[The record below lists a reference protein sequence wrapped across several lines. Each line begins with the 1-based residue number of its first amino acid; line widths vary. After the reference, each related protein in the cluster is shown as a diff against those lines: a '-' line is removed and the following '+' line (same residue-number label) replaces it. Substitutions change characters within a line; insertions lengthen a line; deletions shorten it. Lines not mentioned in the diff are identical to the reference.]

1 MTRGVCRIGCSA
13 LIFIFQKLVLL
24 CLFFLCVSIYVCASA
39 RFAKRNPQPSR
50 RRGRRCESCVGR
62 RGRVWL
68 GKQMTPAAH
77 SGNAGMPLLDKIKIM
92 RAPKPDRTL
101 LGRGRGAILR
111 QPNRTLLGRGKRGAI
126 LGQPKRTLLGRGGAN
141 GKTSTRTGRR
151 FSERS
156 LRRQWKTRSKISTR
170 CWIPATCR

>member
-1 MTRGVCRIGCSA
+1 MPSVTSGRIAPDSDDPRRVQNRMQCPHLYFSKA
-13 LIFIFQKLVLL
+13 RAVVPV
-24 CLFFLCVSIYVCASA
+24 FLCVSIYVCASA

-77 SGNAGMPLLDKIKIM
+77 SGNAGLPLLEKLKIMM

-111 QPNRTLLGRGKRGAI
+111 QPN
-126 LGQPKRTLLGRGGAN
+126 RTLLGRGGAN